1 MLLKKS
7 VCRAFR
13 VMVRYGVA
21 VDNAVDNDNDI
32 DNCPSP
38 YCSAYCF
45 MRKALKLSKSLVI
58 STLCFVPFMK
68 AARRSG
74 ICTSVPMAS
83 STTFLNLAGWAVSP
97 NTPCSPGSN
106 RSFSA

>member
-21 VDNAVDNDNDI
+21 VDNDIDNNIDNDIDIDIDI
-32 DNCPSP
+32 DNCPYP

-74 ICTSVPMAS
+74 I
-83 STTFLNLAGWAVSP
+83 
-97 NTPCSPGSN
+97 
-106 RSFSA
+106 